1 MVPVCV
7 VCMSSLYF
15 LTFVIATAS
24 IEHSS
29 CNNEKCSDYD
39 VTNDCLDRGSTI
51 EYRYEVGSLFY
62 IYYIFK
68 AEL

>member
-1 MVPVCV
+1 MVPVSCV
-7 VCMSSLYF
+7 CRNIVYGNS
-15 LTFVIATAS
+15 
-24 IEHSS
+24 
-29 CNNEKCSDYD
+29 NDEKCSDND